1 MQIPCNE
8 CDPLNAIQIIIF
20 IKIFL
25 TKVLHLCFFCF
36 NKLYT
41 KSLLDIPNKSQIE
54 KCMYK
59 DSYIK
64 KN

>member
-1 MQIPCNE
+1 M
-8 CDPLNAIQIIIF
+8 
-20 IKIFL
+20 
-25 TKVLHLCFFCF
+25 FFYF